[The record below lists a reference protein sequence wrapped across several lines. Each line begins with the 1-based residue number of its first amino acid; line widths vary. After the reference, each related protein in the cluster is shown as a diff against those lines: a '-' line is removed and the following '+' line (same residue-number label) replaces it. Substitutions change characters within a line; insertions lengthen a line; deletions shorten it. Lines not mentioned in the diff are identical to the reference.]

1 MVFYQIR
8 FFLWIAENWITDLK
22 LMQILIQA
30 HSFCEVNIYI
40 HRGGLYIKEHL
51 GFLQLINFLTCRVG
65 VGVIFIKS
73 TKSVN
78 LMLKMPQMA
87 GYHGVG
93 QQTCNL
99 KCSWGTIWI
108 LKVNNM
114 IYFLFWILDALET
127 NPVLGYTR
135 PLLLKLWLVFFSL
148 SYFAFF

>member
-1 MVFYQIR
+1 MLELVS
-8 FFLWIAENWITDLK
+8 FLLSQQS
-22 LMQILIQA
+22 LLI
-30 HSFCEVNIYI
+30 
-40 HRGGLYIKEHL
+40 
-51 GFLQLINFLTCRVG
+51 
-65 VGVIFIKS
+65 
-73 TKSVN
+73 

-108 LKVNNM
+108 LKVNTM

-127 NPVLGYTR
+127 SPFLGYTR

>member
-1 MVFYQIR
+1 MLELVS
-8 FFLWIAENWITDLK
+8 FLLSQQS
-22 LMQILIQA
+22 LLI
-30 HSFCEVNIYI
+30 
-40 HRGGLYIKEHL
+40 
-51 GFLQLINFLTCRVG
+51 
-65 VGVIFIKS
+65 
-73 TKSVN
+73 